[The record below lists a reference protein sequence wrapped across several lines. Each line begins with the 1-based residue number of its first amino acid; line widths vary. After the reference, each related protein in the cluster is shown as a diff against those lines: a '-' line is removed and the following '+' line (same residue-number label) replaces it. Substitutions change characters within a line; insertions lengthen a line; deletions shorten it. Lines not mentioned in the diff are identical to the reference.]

1 MPGCH
6 RTTLALRLALK
17 KSRASR
23 VNYLTLAALPAL
35 CIYLWSV
42 ESFETAMKFFLFLF
56 PYVFLFLSQDMI
68 GDEVKS
74 GALENVIFL
83 GGEHK
88 AFLSKKSFALNLLA
102 LGYAGALFAGLLL
115 FAWTT
120 HRLQSVYLCQFAVG
134 SLVGIY
140 YARLAGLLSFYL
152 GGGSN
157 VMILVLVQALAFIGI
172 MFSVSQRSG
181 FLDALDKGIFPD
193 LISRLEILAM
203 VACLPNVVIWKKLWL
218 YSLEILI
225 LFAFLVGLQK
235 IKIRGLELKKQ

>member
-6 RTTLALRLALK
+6 RTKLALWLALK
-17 KSRASR
+17 KNRSSR
-23 VNYLTLAALPAL
+23 VNYLILAALPAL
-35 CIYLWSV
+35 CFYLWSK

-68 GDEVKS
+68 RDEVRS

-88 AFLSKKSFALNLLA
+88 AYLSNKSFVLNSLA
-102 LGYAGALFAGLLL
+102 LGYVGVLFAGLLL
-115 FAWTT
+115 FALAT
-120 HRLQSVYLCQFAVG
+120 HRLESVYFCQFLVG
-134 SLVGIY
+134 ILVGIY
-140 YARLAGLLSFYL
+140 YVHLAGLLSFHL

-157 VMILVLVQALAFIGI
+157 VLILILVQALAFIGI
-172 MFSVSQRSG
+172 MFSVSQHAG
-181 FLDALDKGIFPD
+181 FIDALDRGVFPD
-193 LISRLEILAM
+193 LISRLEVLAM

-225 LFAFLVGLQK
+225 LLAFLIGLQK
-235 IKIRGLELKKQ
+235 IKIGRLELKKQ